1 MDALAGEGGG
11 KGWAVTEGEW
21 TTLPRRDEGRDG
33 FREREVEDELPLGR
47 WW

>member
-1 MDALAGEGGG
+1 MEALAGEGGG
-11 KGWAVTEGEW
+11 KGCAATAGEW

-33 FREREVEDELPLGR
+33 FRERDVDDEFARWR